1 MKKLLIISTMCT
13 FAFSSV
19 SIYVCGHTD
28 DGAGNATFDVCMTSD
43 EIVQGIQF
51 SWDPGSSGFAISGGS
66 GGAATDSGFMISANS
81 SLILAFSM
89 TGGGID
95 PMDGVLLTVAGTY
108 DTNGETVVGPYLSA
122 ADAFSDPT
130 AGVINVTTPATDPIL
145 ATTWDAG
152 NSSATLDGDLP
163 ATYSLGNNFPNPFNP
178 TTTINYNVEEYGN
191 VSIVIYDMTGR
202 QVKELINENVTPQI
216 NSDYSV
222 VWDGTNDAGSLV
234 SAGTY
239 ICRMVSND
247 FVSTNKMTL
256 MK

>member
-1 MKKLLIISTMCT
+1 MKKILIISTICA
-13 FAFSSV
+13 FAFSAEANISTCAV
-19 SIYVCGHTD
+19 TD
-28 DGAGNATFDVCMTSD
+28 DGAGTVTFDICYTSD
-43 EIVQGIQF
+43 SDIAGAQF
-51 SWDPGSSGFAISGGS
+51 TFDGGASGLSLSGAS
-66 GGAATDSGFMISANS
+66 GGAAGNAGWLLNTSPSG
-81 SLILAFSM
+81 LVLGFSM
-89 TGGGID
+89 SGSTV
-95 PMDGVLLTVAGTY
+95 PSSSEEALLVQITGTY
-108 DTNGETVVGPYLSA
+108 NTNGLTDVGPTMGGS
-122 ADAFSDPT
+122 DAFATSG
-130 AGVINVTTPATDPIL
+130 AGSFTVSTQVSS
-145 ATTWDAG
+145 WDAG
-152 NSSATLDGDLP
+152 NDSATLEGDLP

-178 TTTINYNVEEYGN
+178 STTINYNVEEYGN

>member
-1 MKKLLIISTMCT
+1 MKKILILSTMCA
-13 FAFSSV
+13 FAFSTNV
-19 SIYVCGHTD
+19 HLYTCGVTD
-28 DGAGNATFDVCMTSD
+28 DGAGTATFDICMENDGEVS
-43 EIVQGIQF
+43 GIQF
-51 SWDPGSSGFAISGGS
+51 SFDPGNSGFAISGAS
-66 GGAATDSGFMISANS
+66 GGSAGGAGFTLSTSS
-81 SLILAFSM
+81 SLVLGFSFSGA
-89 TGGGID
+89 TLGAGD
-95 PMDGVLLTVAGTY
+95 DVLLQITGTY
-108 DTNGETVVGPYLSA
+108 TDNGLTDVGPFMGAS
-122 ADAFSDPT
+122 DAF
-130 AGVINVTTPATDPIL
+130 ATPDAASCTVSSAPSS
-145 ATTWDAG
+145 WDAG
-152 NSSATLDGDLP
+152 NDSAILEGDLP
-163 ATYSLGNNFPNPFNP
+163 AAYSLGNNFPNPFNP

>member
-1 MKKLLIISTMCT
+1 GSDA
-13 FAFSSV
+13 FATS
-19 SIYVCGHTD
+19 
-28 DGAGNATFDVCMTSD
+28 GAGSFTVSTQ
-43 EIVQGIQF
+43 V
-51 SWDPGSSGFAISGGS
+51 SS
-66 GGAATDSGFMISANS
+66 
-81 SLILAFSM
+81 
-89 TGGGID
+89 
-95 PMDGVLLTVAGTY
+95 
-108 DTNGETVVGPYLSA
+108 
-122 ADAFSDPT
+122 
-130 AGVINVTTPATDPIL
+130 
-145 ATTWDAG
+145 WDAG
-152 NSSATLDGDLP
+152 NDSATLEGDLP

-178 TTTINYNVEEYGN
+178 STTINYNVEEYGN